1 LTIGRLDPP
10 GKRHIYNPALFKRP
24 AEPPGILEKENSM
37 QPIVN
42 ANGATIPALGF
53 GTFRMP
59 GPEVLRIVPEA
70 LKIGFRHVDT
80 AQAYGNEAEVGT
92 AIRQSGIPR
101 SDIFLTTKV
110 WVDNYRQGAFAA
122 SVDES
127 LTKLRTDYV
136 DLLLLHWPG
145 SPVPLAEQV
154 ERLNAVQKA
163 GKVRHIGVSNFNT
176 HQMDEAAKLSATPL
190 VTNQV
195 EYHPYLDQFKVLEDA
210 DRLGMSIT
218 AYCAMAEGRVPK
230 DPVLNEIGSHHGKTA
245 AQVVLRWLIQQYGV
259 VALTKTATQS
269 RLAENFDI
277 FDFVLSVDEMKA
289 IHLLAKP
296 DGRIVDPQGL
306 APVWDEAA

>member
-1 LTIGRLDPP
+1 
-10 GKRHIYNPALFKRP
+10 
-24 AEPPGILEKENSM
+24 M

-42 ANGATIPALGF
+42 ANGAAIPALGF

-59 GPEVLRIVPEA
+59 GPDVLRIVPEA

-80 AQAYGNEAEVGT
+80 AQIYGNEAEVGT
-92 AIRQSGIPR
+92 AIQQSGVPR
-101 SDIFLTTKV
+101 ADIFLTTKV
-110 WVDNYRQGAFAA
+110 WVDNYRQGAFSA

-127 LTKLRTDYV
+127 LQKLKTDYV

-145 SPVPLAEQV
+145 SPVPLAEQI
-154 ERLNAVQKA
+154 ERLNAVQQT

-176 HQMDEAAKLSATPL
+176 RQMDEAARLSASPL

-195 EYHPYLDQFKVLEDA
+195 EYHPYLDQLKVLEDA

-218 AYCAMAEGRVPK
+218 AYYAMADGRVPR
-230 DPVLNEIGSHHGKTA
+230 DPVLNDIGSHHGKTA
-245 AQVVLRWLIQQYGV
+245 AQVVLRWLIQQHGV

-269 RLAENFDI
+269 RLAENFGI
-277 FDFVLSVDEMKA
+277 FDFVLSTDEMKA

-296 DGRIVDPQGL
+296 DGRIVNPQGL
-306 APVWDEAA
+306 APVWDKAA